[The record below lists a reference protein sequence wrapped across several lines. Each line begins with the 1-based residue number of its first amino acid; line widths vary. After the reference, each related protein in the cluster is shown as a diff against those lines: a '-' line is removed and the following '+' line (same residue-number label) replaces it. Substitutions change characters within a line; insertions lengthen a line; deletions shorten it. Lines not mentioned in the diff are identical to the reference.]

1 MWLRP
6 PTARNACRQGHGGRF
21 LLDEGQSLHT
31 PARAARHPV
40 SDGTGLAVAGGIVI
54 FAASL
59 AALAEMHV
67 RAGSLESGMIDLRV
81 YRAGGLLALHS
92 GNLYGTRLPHRL
104 FFTYPPMAALAFSAI
119 AAIPLRELSWL
130 IIGASIGS
138 LTGAL
143 WITTR
148 MLGYRRPAVRLA
160 ATLAA
165 AGTALWL
172 QPVWQTISLGQ
183 VNLILM
189 LIILADLCLP
199 ETAWFKGVGVGLAAG
214 FKLTPLIFIPYLL
227 LTRRFRAAGVA
238 LATFMLTIAVSA
250 LALPGPSRQYWP
262 GLLFLSSSRTGNT
275 AYVGN
280 QSLFGTMAR
289 LIGSPAAA
297 QPYWLVVAGVVGVA
311 GLLVAAWW
319 SRRGQEL
326 AGILTCALTGLLIC
340 PVSWEHHWVWVAPG
354 LLLAVDALT
363 RLWQAGPAA
372 VASGSARWAAAGRHS
387 AQSWR
392 RWAGLRWAWLA
403 AVAVLAV
410 PFFTYPPGLVPP
422 SVVQGYGARGPQ
434 LLAGNIY
441 VIAGLAILGL
451 AGFAL
456 LPQRRPAQDRHDNG
470 PERAARPA
478 PAVPPVSVMTGGG
491 PAGRQS
497 PTE

>member
-1 MWLRP
+1 M
-6 PTARNACRQGHGGRF
+6 
-21 LLDEGQSLHT
+21 DEGQSFNAS
-31 PARAARHPV
+31 ARVAARRPA
-40 SDGTGLAVAGGIVI
+40 SDGAGLAVAGGIVI
-54 FAASL
+54 LAASL

-67 RAGSLESGMIDLRV
+67 RAGRLESGMIDLRV

-92 GNLYGTRLPHRL
+92 GNLYGTRLSHRL

-119 AAIPLRELSWL
+119 SAIPAKQLTWL

-138 LTGAL
+138 LTGTL

-148 MLGYRRPAVRLA
+148 MLGYRPPAARLA
-160 ATLAA
+160 VTLAA

-183 VNLILM
+183 VNLMLM
-189 LIILADLCLP
+189 LIIMADLCLP
-199 ETAWFKGVGVGLAAG
+199 DRAWFKGAGVGLAAG

-238 LATFMLTIAVSA
+238 LATFMLTIAASA

-280 QSLFGTMAR
+280 QSLFGTIAR
-289 LIGSPAAA
+289 LTGSPAAA
-297 QPYWLVVAGVVGVA
+297 QPYWVVVAGVVGAA
-311 GLLVAAWW
+311 GLLIAGWW
-319 SRRGQEL
+319 SRHGREL

-354 LLLAVDALT
+354 LLLAADALA
-363 RLWQAGPAA
+363 RLWRAGPTSVPSA
-372 VASGSARWAAAGRHS
+372 SARWAAAGRH
-387 AQSWR
+387 AARSWR
-392 RWAGLRWAWLA
+392 RFGWQRWAWLDVA
-403 AVAVLAV
+403 AALAV
-410 PFFTYPPGLVPP
+410 SFFTYPPGLVPP
-422 SVVQGYGARGPQ
+422 SVVQGHGARGPQ

-441 VIAGLAILGL
+441 VIAGLAILVLAGL
-451 AGFAL
+451 AV
-456 LPQRRPAQDRHDNG
+456 LPQRRLIRDRQED
-470 PERAARPA
+470 AALRVAGQRHTVA
-478 PAVPPVSVMTGGG
+478 PVRVMTGGG